1 MHNQQPMRTFKVYF
15 HPNRRLSRAEFEL
28 FVLPYRTA
36 EEAMAAL
43 NGATTLR
50 GLRLFGWPA
59 PGSPNVRLID
69 GTKYQPFEA
78 EDVMEIAATDPICAF
93 RASAPQPAEG
103 V

>member
-1 MHNQQPMRTFKVYF
+1 MRNDPPMQTFKVYF

-36 EEAMAAL
+36 AEAQAAL
-43 NGATTLR
+43 DDAATLR
-50 GLRLFGWPA
+50 GLRLFAWPA

-78 EDVMEIAATDPICAF
+78 KDVMEIAETDLICAF
-93 RASAPQPAEG
+93 RASAPQLAEG

>member
-1 MHNQQPMRTFKVYF
+1 MRNDPSMRTFKVYF

-43 NGATTLR
+43 HGAITLR

-69 GTKYQPFEA
+69 GTKYQPFDA
-78 EDVMEIAATDPICAF
+78 ADVMEIAETDLICAF
-93 RASAPQPAEG
+93 RASAPQHAEG